1 MPKLQSVLE
10 DAKEFLHPYEAMVDQ
25 CREKL
30 GSSTAEKLC
39 KRKRSKNKLKEA
51 RRKRQ
56 KAATCTETIN
66 VDEDEI
72 NPKRDSKEGGQ
83 QEDEMRMSGQIV
95 IQFEDINFF
104 ITMLINQQGYFAER
118 RTWNAK

>member
-1 MPKLQSVLE
+1 
-10 DAKEFLHPYEAMVDQ
+10 MVDQ

-30 GSSTAEKLC
+30 GSSTAERLC

-66 VDEDEI
+66 VDEEELIEKEI
-72 NPKRDSKEGGQ
+72 ARKE
-83 QEDEMRMSGQIV
+83 DNRKMRMSGQIV

-118 RTWNAK
+118 RT